1 MSQTDVTY
9 RLTNSANI
17 NKVKKKEMIEEAN
30 EARMKRLNK
39 KFMDPIFGVCPVY
52 YCNVKSTI

>member
-39 KFMDPIFGVCPVY
+39 KFMDPIFGVYPVY

>member
-1 MSQTDVTY
+1 MSQTDMTY

-39 KFMDPIFGVCPVY
+39 RLKGLSSVLLAAM
-52 YCNVKSTI
+52 